1 MPGPK
6 YDLEDGD
13 IIIDMGGNMGM
24 DSDGHMMIKMGGNMA
39 MDMET
44 GDLHIVSGW
53 DDDDEDD
60 D

>member
-6 YDLEDGD
+6 LDLEDGD
-13 IIIDMGGNMGM
+13 IIIDMGENMGM

-44 GDLHIVSGW
+44 GDMHIVSGW
-53 DDDDEDD
+53 DDEEDN
-60 D
+60 